1 MAGRTY
7 ANGALRSVI
16 PDLVDEL
23 GIASYEIVE
32 FTLAGIESHAAASA
46 PIGPT
51 GVLANSQTHE
61 SRTIPGGAEGE
72 ATSGAG
78 YSAYVNFGTGSAGAG
93 SNVPNRPE
101 EIVYSAG
108 WKGMSARPYFSQAAV
123 DGEVEWNRAWGALES
138 RLPRL

>member
-16 PDLVDEL
+16 PELADDLET
-23 GIASYEIVE
+23 ISHEIVE
-32 FTLAGIESHAAASA
+32 FVLVGIESQASAAA

-61 SRTIPGGAEGE
+61 SRRIPGGAEGE
-72 ATSGAG
+72 ATSGAD
-78 YSAYVNFGTGSAGAG
+78 YSAYVNFGTGERGAS

-101 EIVYSAG
+101 EISYTAG
-108 WKGMSARPYFSQAAV
+108 WKGMSARPYFSQAAIS
-123 DGEVEWNRAWGALES
+123 GEEEWNRAWGAIES